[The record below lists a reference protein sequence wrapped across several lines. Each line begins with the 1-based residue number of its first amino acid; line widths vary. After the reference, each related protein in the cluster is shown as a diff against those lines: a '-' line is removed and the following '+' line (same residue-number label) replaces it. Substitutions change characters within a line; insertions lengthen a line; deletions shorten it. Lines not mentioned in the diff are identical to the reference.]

1 MLACRVP
8 WKLIRAIVER
18 EPAAAPTN
26 NAHRGHPAYLFGA
39 AAWKKAEAEAP
50 AVISEP
56 RAFLQ
61 KTRLG
66 ERVRCALTNH
76 EMVEYP
82 HVDKR
87 QGRLQLL
94 GQQAIRIGWLG
105 GARGVLMGED
115 DRSGVQLQSAL
126 QHDTRINR
134 GRIDR
139 SMEHRL
145 HGQHVVHAV
154 HEHDDEYL
162 IGLGDQLQA
171 KVVPDRSG
179 PFKTWPGFE
188 NPSLQQHDGLLND
201 PVFVLSGNIGK

>member
-26 NAHRGHPAYLFGA
+26 NAHRGHHAYLFGA

-66 ERVRCALTNH
+66 ELVRCALTNH
-76 EMVEYP
+76 EMVKYP

-126 QHDTRINR
+126 PDTEPALRN
-134 GRIDR
+134 
-139 SMEHRL
+139 L
-145 HGQHVVHAV
+145 
-154 HEHDDEYL
+154 L
-162 IGLGDQLQA
+162 LGAWDWQRKSAGVISDLDTDIA
-171 KVVPDRSG
+171 R
-179 PFKTWPGFE
+179 
-188 NPSLQQHDGLLND
+188 
-201 PVFVLSGNIGK
+201 